1 MNMTIFKGIKIYV
14 HMIII
19 KLKNVQGKFNY
30 FVGFAVNFGLKT
42 EREHLTKITSDF
54 YQILISIAY
63 IKY

>member
-1 MNMTIFKGIKIYV
+1 
-14 HMIII
+14 MIII